1 MLGVSGTIS
10 GLQIRAFIYH
20 VVLNVGLN
28 FYSESTA
35 GDFERGVQRCE
46 PGSTL
51 FSSLGFVKRNSF

>member
-10 GLQIRAFIYH
+10 GLQICAFIYR

-35 GDFERGVQRCE
+35 HDFERGVQRCE
-46 PGSTL
+46 TGGTL
-51 FSSLGFVKRNSF
+51 YTAMCFVK